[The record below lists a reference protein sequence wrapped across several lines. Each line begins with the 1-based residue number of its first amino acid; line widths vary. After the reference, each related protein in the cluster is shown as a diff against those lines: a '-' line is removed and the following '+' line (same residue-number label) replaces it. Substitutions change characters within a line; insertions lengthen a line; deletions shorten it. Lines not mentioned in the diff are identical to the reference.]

1 MEDAG
6 KERKGKVRQ
15 EEGEG
20 GREGRE
26 ERRGKGGR
34 KEESKGGRKRKRGN
48 RRKQS
53 PNVRFVYLTHSKN
66 TREQG
71 LDTELYNLGWPR
83 HICAEDT

>member
-1 MEDAG
+1 MEGAG

-15 EEGEG
+15 EEGEE

-26 ERRGKGGR
+26 ERRG
-34 KEESKGGRKRKRGN
+34 KGGRKRKRGN

-71 LDTELYNLGWPR
+71 LDTELCSLGWPR
-83 HICAEDT
+83 HICAGDT